1 MMDLNWCIENTVLA
15 IDLLREKQ
23 SQHSDWVA
31 NLDQQR
37 KNKKE
42 LDEVYWKTR
51 GHQNKFDKYFS
62 EAISNLNNLDS
73 LEDEH
78 NKGSVKEEG
87 FLHRQSQIKN
97 KLTDNFQKIIEIH
110 NKIKNVFYENYIEE
124 PRRDIIDL
132 SYENVRDKEIDGK
145 LKSVECDKKVNLIN
159 KRLQFEQAKSIA
171 LEKKVSYTLYE
182 LDVINSES
190 SDKRTRNRISE
201 LSRYLGTWIT
211 E

>member
-31 NLDQQR
+31 NLDKQR
-37 KNKKE
+37 RNKKE
-42 LDEVYWKTR
+42 LEEVYWKTR

-62 EAISNLNNLDS
+62 EAISNLNDLDS

-87 FLHRQSQIKN
+87 FLHRQSQLN
-97 KLTDNFQKIIEIH
+97 SKLTEKFQKIIEMH
-110 NKIKNVFYENYIEE
+110 NKIKNTCHENYIEE
-124 PRRDIIDL
+124 PRRDIIYP
-132 SYENVRDKEIDGK
+132 SYENFREKEIDEK

-171 LEKKVSYTLYE
+171 LEKKVSNTLYE

-190 SDKRTRNRISE
+190 SDERTKNRISE
-201 LSRYLGTWIT
+201 LSRNLGTWTT